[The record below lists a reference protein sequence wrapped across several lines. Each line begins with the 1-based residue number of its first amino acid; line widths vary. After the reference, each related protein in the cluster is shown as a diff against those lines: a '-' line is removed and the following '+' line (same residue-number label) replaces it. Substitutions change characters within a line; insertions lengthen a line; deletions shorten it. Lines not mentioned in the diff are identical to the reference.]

1 MAGPFP
7 LTTLHECC
15 SIGVRNDP
23 SLWIFGLGEEGVGG
37 GGGGGGRVFVVA
49 SAFKSATK
57 KLNLGT
63 SIFLNVFV
71 QDGSLFPTGCD
82 L

>member
-23 SLWIFGLGEEGVGG
+23 SLWIFGLGEEG
-37 GGGGGGRVFVVA
+37 RVFVVA

-57 KLNLGT
+57 KLDMGT

>member
-1 MAGPFP
+1 MNVVQSVSEMIHHYEFLVWGKR
-7 LTTLHECC
+7 
-15 SIGVRNDP
+15 V
-23 SLWIFGLGEEGVGG
+23 W
-37 GGGGGGRVFVVA
+37 GGGGRVFVVA

-57 KLNLGT
+57 KLDMGT
-63 SIFLNVFV
+63 SIFLNVFF